1 MNLLVTHEHLQTIRK
16 AVVKQLQRAK
26 QLDDE
31 AETQRCRDVLNLID
45 LKESLKCNQVSQVA

>member
-26 QLDDE
+26 QLNDE
-31 AETQRCRDVLNLID
+31 PEAQRCRDVLNLID
-45 LKESLKCNQVSQVA
+45 LKESLCKPNSPTA